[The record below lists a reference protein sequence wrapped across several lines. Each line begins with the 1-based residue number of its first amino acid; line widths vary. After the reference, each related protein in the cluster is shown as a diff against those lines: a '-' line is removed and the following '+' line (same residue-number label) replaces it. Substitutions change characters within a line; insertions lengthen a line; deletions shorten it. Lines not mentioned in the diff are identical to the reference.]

1 MDQLNSAFDEKLGLE
16 ITKATAEEVRGQAP
30 IAGNTQP
37 AGRWHGG
44 ASAAMI
50 ETLGS
55 IGASEWAGDGKVA
68 VGTELSVSHLKG
80 ARGDYV
86 QGVANARHLGP
97 TSAVY
102 TVELTDS
109 EDRLIAIGR
118 LTCRLIS
125 A

>member
-16 ITKATAEEVRGQAP
+16 ITKATADEVRGQAP

-68 VGTELSVSHLKG
+68 LGTELSVSHLKG
-80 ARGDYV
+80 ALGDYV
-86 QGVANARHLGP
+86 QGVANAQHLGS